1 MGLYFFF
8 KFSEL
13 EDFANRLVTA
23 VLNLGEFK
31 LQKNTEIKAARLF
44 FFGGGGVGLVKMSL
58 ASMSLPNKVL
68 QSHDSNPKFHAIP

>member
-44 FFGGGGVGLVKMSL
+44 FLGGGGG
-58 ASMSLPNKVL
+58 AS
-68 QSHDSNPKFHAIP
+68 